1 MSDMFPPEGLCY
13 HFTSPMPVNAFR
25 FIQRPEYVVPD
36 TRFVFR
42 EGRTKGIGIVME
54 TEHEF
59 KETTEALLARTAA
72 AAAAAAAAAK
82 LKLGET
88 AAMEGPL

>member
-1 MSDMFPPEGLCY
+1 MHLVLIELIHLASLR
-13 HFTSPMPVNAFR
+13 R
-25 FIQRPEYVVPD
+25 FIQRPEYLTPN

-59 KETTEALLARTAA
+59 KETTEALLARAA
-72 AAAAAAAAAK
+72 AASAAASK
-82 LKLGET
+82 ERQQD
-88 AAMEGPL
+88 PLIQ

>member
-1 MSDMFPPEGLCY
+1 MNLCWQSCP
-13 HFTSPMPVNAFR
+13 HASR
-25 FIQRPEYVVPD
+25 FIQRPEYLTPN

-59 KETTEALLARTAA
+59 KETTEALLARAA
-72 AAAAAAAAAK
+72 AASAAAIK
-82 LKLGET
+82 ERKDLDQQS
-88 AAMEGPL
+88 EGS